1 MSLFVLLFVVLISA
15 LIIKVGAITLRMTG
29 IDRETA
35 QFQALSAFSGT
46 GFTTS
51 EAENIVNDPRR
62 RKIVKALMILGNVG
76 IVTTLAMLFL
86 SLQGATVT
94 NALAKFGVI
103 GLLALLLLALPLS
116 RGLDNFLD
124 NFIMKR
130 LSKSTY
136 FSMGAFSQMMR
147 FARGY
152 GIAELVVS
160 DSDRLTGKTLAESGL
175 SSSDILV
182 LAIRRKRIMVTAPKA
197 GERILADDRLI
208 CFGLLDNI
216 ASAVGDEPDGME

>member
-1 MSLFVLLFVVLISA
+1 MSLFVLLSVILISA
-15 LIIKVGAITLRMTG
+15 LIIKIGAITLRMTG

-103 GLLALLLLALPLS
+103 GLLVLLMLALPLS
-116 RGLDNFLD
+116 KGLDNLLD

-147 FARGY
+147 FARGF

-160 DSDRLTGKTLAESGL
+160 DSDRLSGKTLAESGL

-182 LAIRRKRIMVTAPKA
+182 LAIRRKHSMVTAPKA
-197 GERILADDRLI
+197 GEKILPDDRLI

-216 ASAVGDEPDGME
+216 ASAVGPEPDANE

>member
-1 MSLFVLLFVVLISA
+1 MSLFILILVILISA
-15 LIIKVGAITLRMTG
+15 LIVKVGAITLRMTG

-35 QFQALSAFSGT
+35 GFQALSAFTGT

-51 EAENIVNDPRR
+51 EAENIVNHPRR
-62 RKIVKALMILGNVG
+62 RSIVKALMILGNAG
-76 IVTTLAMLFL
+76 IVTALAMLFL

-94 NALAKFGVI
+94 NAVAKFGVI
-103 GLLALLLLALPLS
+103 GLLAFLLLALPLS
-116 RGLDNFLD
+116 RGLDTLLE

-130 LSKSTY
+130 LSKSTH
-136 FSMGAFSQMMR
+136 FSMGAFSQIMR

-160 DSDRLTGKTLAESGL
+160 ESDRLAGKTLAESGL

-182 LAIRRKRIMVTAPKA
+182 LAIRRKLSVVPAPKA
-197 GERILADDRLI
+197 AEKILPDDRLI

-216 ASAVGDEPDGME
+216 ASVLGEDPDGME